1 MGEICVKTKIIAVT
15 MVLSTLATSAFA
27 EQPNAQK
34 YRDILQS
41 GKFYVE
47 YELDDVKKTLAVQDN
62 KRMDYTIY
70 KKTGNIGLAVGLSL
84 INPLLAVGALLGG
97 NKSKVPSAYYEAGKF
112 YQFDSKKEA
121 TVAMDNQLTDPNIDP
136 NKGWNTIKARLTLPE
151 ELAVFAP
158 KDMFFEEVYGVRNP
172 IFIESGKKVEK
183 KKELIFDKYAYD
195 VQSHIGNTL
204 FTKSFYMWYEN
215 GELVEIKS
223 YINKP
228 GEQEE
233 FLHSLEVKKL
243 TSELPEDALKIPT
256 GCKVYAV
263 GIGDMNDL
271 IDQPVQVETY

>member
-1 MGEICVKTKIIAVT
+1 MKTKVVAMT
-15 MVLSTLATSAFA
+15 MVLTTLATSAFA

-34 YRDILQS
+34 YREILQS

-47 YELDDVKKTLAVQDN
+47 YELDDLKKTLAVQDN
-62 KRMDYTIY
+62 KRMDYTIF
-70 KKTGNIGLAVGLSL
+70 KKTGNMGLAIGLSL

-121 TVAMDNQLTDPNIDP
+121 TMARWDQLNDPNIDP
-136 NKGWNTIKARLTLPE
+136 AKGWNSIKARLTLPE

-172 IFIESGKKVEK
+172 VFVESGKKVEK
-183 KKELIFDKYAYD
+183 KKELIYDKYSYN
-195 VQSHIGNTL
+195 VNSHAGNTL
-204 FTKSFYMWYEN
+204 FTKSFYMWYVN
-215 GELVEIKS
+215 GELIEIKS

-243 TSELPEDALKIPT
+243 TSELPENALKIPA

-263 GIGDMNDL
+263 SLGDMNDL

>member
-1 MGEICVKTKIIAVT
+1 MKTKVVAIT

-34 YRDILQS
+34 YREILQT

-47 YELDDVKKTLAVQDN
+47 YELDDVKKSLVVQDN

-70 KKTGNIGLAVGLSL
+70 KKTGSMGVMMGLSL
-84 INPLLAVGALLGG
+84 INPILAIGALAAG
-97 NKSKVPSAYYEAGKF
+97 NKSKVPTAYYEAGKF
-112 YQFDSKKEA
+112 YQFDSKKKA
-121 TVAMDNQLTDPNIDP
+121 TVAMWQQLDDPNIDP
-136 NKGWNTIKARLTLPE
+136 TKGWNTIKARLSLPE

-172 IFIESGKKVEK
+172 VFIESGKKVEK
-183 KKELIFDKYAYD
+183 KKELIYDKYSYD
-195 VQSHIGNTL
+195 VKNHAGNIL

-228 GEQEE
+228 SEQEE
-233 FLHSLEVKKL
+233 FLHSLELKKI
-243 TSELPEDALKIPT
+243 TDVLPENALKIPT

-263 GIGDMNDL
+263 GLGDMNDL